1 MAISVQENART
12 SRKGVVQMGR
22 GRGPGYYDEGGV
34 WVSTAGL
41 ERAVRQAENRRGRRR
56 GGWTPRTVGSMA
68 DGTEVT
74 FRQGT
79 GDNEGH
85 TLISDGEKSARQFD
99 ARLTTTTA
107 PTVRM
112 TATLTVTAV
121 TTLARATDLHVLSRD
136 ANSTHFHI

>member
-34 WVSTAGL
+34 WVSTARL
-41 ERAVRQAENRRGRRR
+41 ERAVRQMENRQSRGRR
-56 GGWTPRTVGSMA
+56 GGWTPRTVGSTE

-85 TLISDGEKSARQFD
+85 TLISDGDKSARQFD
-99 ARLTTTTA
+99 ARHNHYGPNREDDGYVDGNRGHYTG
-107 PTVRM
+107 PG
-112 TATLTVTAV
+112 
-121 TTLARATDLHVLSRD
+121 S
-136 ANSTHFHI
+136 